1 MKAITFADSKFMRM
15 AQEQSVNFRAFG
27 VDHEIISIP
36 DQSYGIDLW
45 INLLELTIAQIKSYG
60 KIFRVDSEIRLL
72 RPIPHTWRRADN
84 VLFYIEPIISEP
96 YHIPINTGHMVL
108 SESGIEFLEML
119 REMTLAWIP
128 PNHGNKKL
136 AFDDEDLAGPA
147 IRISKIDHVREAID
161 YERNDDS
168 RAACTRGDW
177 FTDHTIFTHPF
188 MHNWNT
194 GAHNIEDRQYLR
206 NHFCPNEKTRVI
218 DAVLLG
224 LEKRNTNKNYWAK
237 LGFDSNLSREGWSID
252 PVAGSFWHADYDKP
266 KFIKPW

>member
-15 AQEQSVNFRAFG
+15 AQEQSVNFRKFG
-27 VDHEIISIP
+27 IDHEIIAIP
-36 DQSYGIDLW
+36 EQTYGIELW
-45 INLLELTIAQIKSYG
+45 INLLEQTIDQIGKHG

-72 RPIPHTWRRADN
+72 KPIPSIWRTSDN
-84 VLFYIEPIISEP
+84 VLFFIEPIITNP
-96 YHIPINTGHMVL
+96 WYHAINTGHMIL
-108 SESGIEFLEML
+108 SHSSISFLRTL
-119 REMTLAWIP
+119 RDMTFALIP
-128 PNHGNKKL
+128 PGHSMNRFN
-136 AFDDEDLAGPA
+136 FDDEDLAAPA
-147 IRISKIDHVREAID
+147 IKISGIEYVKEIID
-161 YERNDDS
+161 YDRNDDS
-168 RAACTRGDW
+168 HAACTRGDW

-252 PVAGSFWHADYDKP
+252 PVAGSFWHEDYDKP